1 VAAGGDPVAGS
12 FLIFLR
18 EGIEGSMICAILLTY
33 LSAGGRRDMFRWV
46 LGGAALSLAA
56 SALVGVGL
64 YALVRSDF
72 VGSRAQAWFE
82 TATFS
87 LAVVV
92 LTYMTFWMKRH
103 ARQISRDL
111 KGRVD
116 AAATGGSG
124 VALALVAAATVGREA
139 VETAIFTVAIALQS
153 SPAQLL
159 LGAVA
164 GLAVSLAISVGIYK
178 MGMKINLGRFFTW
191 VGAALMVVAAGL
203 LANIVQNLQNLG
215 VVANIPGAAVH
226 VWNTSRLLPQESTL
240 GDILHGL
247 MGYAD
252 RPSLLQATAYV
263 VFLAVGLVFFLR
275 PAARPRAAAERA

>member
-1 VAAGGDPVAGS
+1 MAGS

-33 LSAGGRRDMFRWV
+33 LAAGGRRDMFRWV
-46 LGGAALSLAA
+46 LGGAAVSLVG

-72 VGSRAQAWFE
+72 VGSQAQAWFE
-82 TATFS
+82 TGTFS

-103 ARQISRDL
+103 ARKISRDL
-111 KGRVD
+111 KDRVD

-159 LGAVA
+159 LGALA
-164 GLAVSLAISVGIYK
+164 GLTVSLLVSVGMYR
-178 MGMKINLGRFFTW
+178 MGLKVNLGRFFTW
-191 VGAALMVVAAGL
+191 VGAALMIVAAGL

-215 VVANIPGAAVH
+215 VMSNIPGAAIH
-226 VWNTSRLLPQESTL
+226 VWNTSRLLPQGSTL

-247 MGYAD
+247 VGYAES
-252 RPSLLQATAYV
+252 PSLLQASAYV
-263 VFLAVGLVFFLR
+263 IFLGVGLVLFLR
-275 PAARPRAAAERA
+275 PTPRAQARPISS